1 MKKSPYLHDAKSLI
15 GTLKRSDN
23 VVERYEQA
31 LARIEGQRLQ
41 MSSREIAE
49 LTGKRHD
56 NVIRDVRAM
65 ISELEDGSLDAQ
77 EGAKGDLLTSEEIS
91 KGLKTQGL
99 RVATYRD
106 HLNRQQTEYLLDHD
120 LTLTLIS
127 GYSAKLRYKVVC
139 RLRELTERFE
149 AEVAAAV
156 KTVIQQQADKEG
168 RAYEA
173 LLAQAR
179 AEVSKPKTMIQHAR
193 DLQKGLEEVRMAA
206 AGRMT
211 GAQVERMDADLAA
224 ALRSLKVVDKDGR
237 MTRAALARRLEVIRA
252 YVGVCASHGHLTT

>member
-23 VVERYEQA
+23 MVERYEQA
-31 LARIEGQRLQ
+31 MAQIEGQRLQ

-49 LTGKRHD
+49 LTGKEHFH
-56 NVIRDVRAM
+56 VKRDIESMAK
-65 ISELEDGSLDAQ
+65 ELGTDPSSFGCIYLD
-77 EGAKGDLLTSEEIS
+77 S
-91 KGLKTQGL
+91 
-99 RVATYRD
+99 
-106 HLNRQQTEYLLDHD
+106 LNRQQTEYFLDHD

-127 GYSAKLRYKVVC
+127 GYSVKLRHKVVC

-168 RAYEA
+168 RAYET

-211 GAQVERMDADLAA
+211 SAQVARMDADLAA
-224 ALRSLKVVDKDGR
+224 ALRTLRVVDKEGR
-237 MTRAALARRLEVIRA
+237 MTRAALARRLEVIRT

>member
-31 LARIEGQRLQ
+31 MAQIEGQRLQ

-56 NVIRDVRAM
+56 NVIRDIRVM
-65 ISELEDGSLDAQ
+65 ISELEDSPLDAQ
-77 EGAKGDLLTSEEIS
+77 ERAKVALLSSEELS
-91 KGLKTQGL
+91 KGLKIQGL
-99 RVATYRD
+99 RVTTYRGP
-106 HLNRQQTEYLLDHD
+106 LNREYPEYFLDHD

-127 GYSAKLRYKVVC
+127 GYSVKLRHKVVC

-156 KTVIQQQADKEG
+156 KKVIQQQADKEG

-193 DLQKGLEEVRMAA
+193 DLQKGLEEVRM
-206 AGRMT
+206 T

-224 ALRSLKVVDKDGR
+224 DAEGGGQGWPDDKGSP
-237 MTRAALARRLEVIRA
+237 
-252 YVGVCASHGHLTT
+252 GPPP